1 MPTFLLPDEPVTS
14 LDAYLATDIGGL
26 GIERAQRIGPAA
38 TIEAVLAS
46 GLRGRGGGG
55 FPTGRKWAGLAAQA
69 GTRRYV
75 VCNGAEGEP
84 GTFKD
89 RALIR
94 ANPYQVVEGVIIAA
108 FAVGAAETF
117 ICLKRSFEREI
128 DAVTR
133 AVQEFQSAGICTDCQ
148 VTIVAGPDEYLFGEE
163 KAMLEVIEGKPPL
176 PRWYPPYE
184 HGLFATAPQLGWEA
198 TPRSGS
204 GGGPNPT
211 LVNNVETLANVP
223 HILARGAEW
232 FRSMGTPESPGTI
245 VATVV
250 GDVIAPDVGE
260 VELGTSLRD
269 VIDGVGS
276 GIAPGRSVKAVF
288 SGVANP
294 VVVADQLDVPVSY
307 EGFQAIGSGMGAAG
321 FIVYD
326 DTTCMVDA
334 AYRLSRFLSIESCG
348 QCPPCKLGSSEITN
362 HLERLE
368 IGGGSDDDLRSI
380 RHWLARVTDGNRCY
394 LAVEEQLVV
403 DSIMQA
409 FPDEFAE
416 HVELGRCPRPRRL
429 PIPKLVDLADGR
441 PPTTRRSGGSAP
453 TGPTNPTSEVLSE
466 PAARRARAG
475 CRPDRDRT
483 FDPCSF
489 PDADGTNVP
498 PVTHRAN
505 LVAAPAMASS
515 RPAGLQG
522 IEQLEKRAK
531 HAGSKR
537 AGHSELYD
545 TGDGGATDL
554 PSCIGRGEPV
564 PGRMS
569 ASSKCRRRTRPGT
582 TPHTTGPAPGPPGP
596 KCRTCARRRS
606 MRRGDSPLV
615 RARSPRRRAGNAIRP
630 APTVG
635 APPSSQRGRPRLR
648 PSGALMRR

>member
-1 MPTFLLPDEPVTS
+1 MPTFLLPDDPVTS
-14 LDAYLATDIGGL
+14 LDAYLASDIGGL
-26 GIERAQRIGPAA
+26 GIDRAQRIGPAA
-38 TIEAVLAS
+38 TIDAVLAS

-55 FPTGRKWAGLAAQA
+55 FPTGQKWAGLRAQA
-69 GTRRYV
+69 ATRRYL

-94 ANPYQVVEGVIIAA
+94 ANPYQLVEGVIIAA

-128 DAVTR
+128 DAVTQ

-198 TPRSGS
+198 TPRSDP

-223 HILARGAEW
+223 HILARGPDW

-276 GIAPGRSVKAVF
+276 GIAPERAVKAVF

-294 VVVADQLDVPVSY
+294 VIVADQLDVAVSY

-368 IGGGSDDDLRSI
+368 IGGGSDDDLRGI
-380 RHWLARVTDGNRCY
+380 RHWLGRVTDGNRCY

-409 FPDEFAE
+409 FPEEFIE

-429 PIPKLVDLADGR
+429 PIPKLVNLSDGKAIYDATFWR
-441 PPTTRRSGGSAP
+441 K
-453 TGPTNPTSEVLSE
+453 
-466 PAARRARAG
+466 
-475 CRPDRDRT
+475 RPDWT
-483 FDPCSF
+483 YE
-489 PDADGTNVP
+489 PD
-498 PVTHRAN
+498 
-505 LVAAPAMASS
+505 
-515 RPAGLQG
+515 Q
-522 IEQLEKRAK
+522 
-531 HAGSKR
+531 
-537 AGHSELYD
+537 
-545 TGDGGATDL
+545 
-554 PSCIGRGEPV
+554 
-564 PGRMS
+564 
-569 ASSKCRRRTRPGT
+569 
-582 TPHTTGPAPGPPGP
+582 
-596 KCRTCARRRS
+596 
-606 MRRGDSPLV
+606 
-615 RARSPRRRAGNAIRP
+615 RSPE
-630 APTVG
+630 
-635 APPSSQRGRPRLR
+635 
-648 PSGALMRR
+648 